1 MRSVAHIALALAHIR
16 VQAVLS
22 KETLV
27 LGDKQESAAFT
38 ESAKMILTFLAAL
51 PAIAVEPK
59 ASTSDSNK
67 VAASLEL

>member
-1 MRSVAHIALALAHIR
+1 
-16 VQAVLS
+16 VLS

-27 LGDKQESAAFT
+27 LGDNKSPLRSLK
-38 ESAKMILTFLAAL
+38 SAKIIMTFLAAL
-51 PAIAVEPK
+51 AAIAVEPK